1 VTWHRRLVTEHW
13 TYPNQVGRPP
23 FPDEL
28 CDLVVRLA
36 SENPRR
42 GNLRIRGELLGL
54 GHRIGVVL
62 PL

>member
-1 VTWHRRLVTEHW
+1 VTWHRRLVT
-13 TYPNQVGRPP
+13 GRPP